1 MLRIGEITRILDN
14 SKFEVLTEV
23 TYDHSQHDL
32 YCTKHVPP
40 LNIKYIAL
48 ARTHTYEYEV
58 GDKVV
63 IDITEYECQC
73 EKLPPIIQYKLVD

>member
-32 YCTKHVPP
+32 YCTKQK
-40 LNIKYIAL
+40 I
-48 ARTHTYEYEV
+48 
-58 GDKVV
+58 V
-63 IDITEYECQC
+63 INSTKGIRS
-73 EKLPPIIQYKLVD
+73 K